1 MPVTLSLQDL
11 KGIGVQMKK
20 IEAIIRPECLEPLKD
35 VLIKHKI
42 SGITINQVFG
52 CGNQFG
58 FTEYIRG
65 NTVIMNTRPKTEI
78 KLVVADERLE
88 EIIDLI
94 TAVAAT
100 GEFGDGKIFVSEVTE
115 CIRIRTKERGI
126 DAL

>member
-1 MPVTLSLQDL
+1 
-11 KGIGVQMKK
+11 MKK

-35 VLIKHKI
+35 ALLKNKI
-42 SGITINQVFG
+42 NGITINQVFG
-52 CGNQFG
+52 CGNQYG

-78 KLVVADERLE
+78 KLVVPDERLE
-88 EIIDLI
+88 EIIDII
-94 TAVAAT
+94 TSVAAT
-100 GEFGDGKIFVSEVTE
+100 GEFGDGKIFVSEISD